1 MADVYNKLASLRP
14 ANTNEA
20 ELYQVPASTELIG
33 NLMVCNQ
40 SAVSRTYRV
49 ALTDSS
55 AAATT
60 DEWIRYD
67 VPLLANLSHD
77 IGPISL
83 GAGDT
88 IRVRSGTADAV
99 SFVLTGVLIT

>member
-40 SAVSRTYRV
+40 SAVERTYRI
-49 ALTDSS
+49 AFTDS
-55 AAATT
+55 AGAATS